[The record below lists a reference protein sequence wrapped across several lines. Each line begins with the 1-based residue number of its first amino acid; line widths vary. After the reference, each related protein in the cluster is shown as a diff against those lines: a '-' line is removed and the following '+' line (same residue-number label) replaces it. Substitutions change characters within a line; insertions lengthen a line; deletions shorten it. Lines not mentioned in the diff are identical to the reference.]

1 MNLNDAEF
9 AYANA
14 VPETGETFHSM
25 EQENSFLKTKFFHAT
40 YAGP

>member
-25 EQENSFLKTKFFHAT
+25 EQENSFFNRIRYIILLE
-40 YAGP
+40 